1 VISPPDG
8 NMQEYLDTLDR
19 LTLRSCSS
27 TSVHELARLMA
38 PVAVLVTALFM
49 VAACG
54 GGGGSGTP
62 SDSAVSNAS
71 SPGTTSAAPA
81 TVTELWVQT
90 ARFKASS
97 PGSFNQFGGWIR
109 VSGDGGTLAITSTGD
124 SSVATTINGDQS
136 QTSSFN
142 QSGAVSVFVRDRQG
156 QWLQQAYLKSARRDD
171 RLGTDVALSRDGNTL
186 VVGAAY
192 AQGEAI
198 DFGVLGGPT
207 FGSGAGRVLIFKRD
221 STATWSES
229 ATLLISDGRV
239 SDRFGGALALTP
251 DGRTLIAGATGRSYG
266 DVLTLDD
273 FKNPLVSSGAAYVFN
288 QSTDGRWSQVARLRA
303 PAPRA
308 HDWFGHDVDISAD
321 GATIAISALHD
332 SASGPNLTV
341 SSTPSSEN
349 AFLAGAVHIFARQSD
364 GRYRHNKYL
373 KPPVLANYLHFGQS
387 IALSADG
394 LSLAVG
400 ADFGGWADAQALAT
414 LYNIPIPTT
423 AIGLITG
430 SVFMFSQSAQGW
442 QFASQISPSNVGQL
456 DRRFGFDVSL
466 SADGKRL
473 AVGMIDD
480 NRIAMDVLGGAS
492 IFQSGSAQLFTKTS
506 DVWQA
511 ASRFKANP
519 TMAQSKF
526 GNSVSLS
533 SDGQRLVAAAARE
546 SSSGRGINPSDD
558 QVLRAE
564 SGAAYLFD
572 LQP

>member
-1 VISPPDG
+1 VKLPIPMRVNLPV
-8 NMQEYLDTLDR
+8 
-19 LTLRSCSS
+19 
-27 TSVHELARLMA
+27 SVRAT
-38 PVAVLVTALFM
+38 VLVTTLLMAI
-49 VAACG
+49 AGCG
-54 GGGGSGTP
+54 GGSSSP
-62 SDSAVSNAS
+62 SDSTISNAG
-71 SPGTTSAAPA
+71 SPGTTNAAAA
-81 TVTELWVQT
+81 TATELWVQS
-90 ARFKASS
+90 ARLKASS
-97 PGSFNQFGGWIR
+97 PGSFNQFGGWVR
-109 VSGDGGTLAITSTGD
+109 LSGDGTTLAITSIGD
-124 SSVATTINGDQS
+124 SSAATTINGDQS

-156 QWLQQAYLKSARRDD
+156 QWVQQAYLKSARRDD

-192 AQGEAI
+192 AQGESI
-198 DFGVLGGPT
+198 DFGVLGGLT
-207 FGSGAGRVLIFKRD
+207 FGSGAGRVLVFKRD
-221 STATWSES
+221 STGTWSES
-229 ATLLISDGRV
+229 ATLLIGDGRV
-239 SDRFGGALALTP
+239 SDHFGGALALTP

-273 FKNPLVSSGAAYVFN
+273 FKNPLVSSGAAYVFS
-288 QSTDGRWSQVARLRA
+288 QSTDGRWSQIARLRA
-303 PAPRA
+303 PTPRA

-341 SSTPSSEN
+341 SSTASSEN

-414 LYNIPIPTT
+414 LYNVPIPTT
-423 AIGLITG
+423 AIGLIPG
-430 SVFMFSQSAQGW
+430 SVFMFSQIAQVW
-442 QFASQISPSNVGQL
+442 QFASQILPSNVGQL

-466 SADGKRL
+466 SSDGKRL

-480 NRIAMDVLGGAS
+480 NRIAADAQGVAS

-506 DVWQA
+506 DLWQA
-511 ASRFKANP
+511 SSRIKANP
-519 TMAQSKF
+519 TLAQSKF

-533 SDGQRLVAAAARE
+533 SDGKRLVAAAARE
-546 SSSGRGINPSDD
+546 SSPGRGVNPADD
-558 QVLRAE
+558 QVLRSE
-564 SGAAYLFD
+564 SGAAYLLD